1 MNQESENLA
10 AEIIALATE
19 LARIGQMP
27 PRMRLRKNKDKGLHI
42 VDDGNLAASEA
53 AGSRVMHNALMGIAW
68 PIVAAKFRLQYINSG
83 HCWSICR
90 FNHKSEQFDFI
101 KMEASLPKAAI
112 TALKMVETPPSC
124 LTKQK
129 EQAQ

>member
-1 MNQESENLA
+1 MNQESKNLE

-19 LARIGQMP
+19 LARIGQLP
-27 PRMRLRKNKDKGLHI
+27 PRIRLRKNNDKGLHI
-42 VDDGNLAASEA
+42 VDDGLLAASDA
-53 AGSRVMHNALMGIAW
+53 AGSRVMHNALMGMAW
-68 PIVAAKFRLQYINSG
+68 PIVAARFRIQYISSG
-83 HCWSICR
+83 YCWSICR
-90 FNHKSEQFDFI
+90 FNQRSEQFEFI

-124 LTKQK
+124 LTNQK